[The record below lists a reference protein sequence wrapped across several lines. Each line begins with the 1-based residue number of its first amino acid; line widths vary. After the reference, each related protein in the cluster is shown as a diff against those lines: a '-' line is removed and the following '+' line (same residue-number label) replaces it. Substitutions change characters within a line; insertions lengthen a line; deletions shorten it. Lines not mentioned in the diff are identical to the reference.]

1 MRCRSIFIAEFVAAI
16 VVFFILAV
24 EVGFAGDRENR
35 SGFRR
40 GQFEQQSQGSQHQS
54 NDIDSRLSRM
64 LSQQNVTPIDT
75 PSQDPNQVILGQ
87 ALFFDRILSGN
98 RDTACATCH
107 HSLTATSDALALGVG
122 TGTETPEAIS
132 IFRVRGEGRHFVPR
146 NAPDIFNRGSTHWHT
161 AFWDGRASTTDGV
174 IISPA
179 GDQLPSELTTP
190 LQIQAMFPVTSRDE
204 MRGLVEDAASGNEL
218 AAIDDSDFT
227 GIWNALMVRLMANET
242 YREMFAAAF
251 PDVAEADLGFQHA
264 AIAIAAFETEA
275 FGMNDSPFDRYVGG
289 DANALSHDAKKGA
302 LLFYGSANCASC
314 HSGTLLTD
322 QQHHNLAVPQLGP
335 GKDPVSG
342 LDFGRFG
349 VTGESQ
355 DLFKFRTPALR
366 NVAETG
372 PWMHNGAF
380 SSLED
385 VIRHHTNPQ
394 QSLTSYDPGV
404 QLFQPDLRE
413 LVISDEA
420 LNEWMLEGV
429 DVDGG
434 SLDGNRVRLLVAF
447 LQSLSAPDLQARL
460 DWVMPSSVP
469 SGLLEDGIPEMD

>member
-16 VVFFILAV
+16 VVCFILAV

-122 TGTETPEAIS
+122 TGTETPGAIS

>member
-1 MRCRSIFIAEFVAAI
+1 MRCRSIFVVELIAAFVVCFVLI
-16 VVFFILAV
+16 CEIGL
-24 EVGFAGDRENR
+24 AGDSENR
-35 SGFRR
+35 R
-40 GQFEQQSQGSQHQS
+40 GYRQGQSERQSQSSSQS
-54 NDIDSRLSRM
+54 RNDLDSRLSRM
-64 LSQQNVTPIDT
+64 LSENNVKPIDT
-75 PSQDPNQVILGQ
+75 PSQDSNQVLLGQ

-122 TGTETPEAIS
+122 TGTETPGAIS

-146 NAPDIFNRGSTHWHT
+146 NAPDIFNRGSEHWHT
-161 AFWDGRASTTDGV
+161 AFWDGRASTTNGV

-179 GDQLPSELTTP
+179 GDQLPSELKTP

-204 MRGLVEDAASGNEL
+204 MRGLVEDAENGNEL

-227 GIWNALMVRLMANET
+227 GIWNALMVRLLANET

-251 PDVAEADLGFQHA
+251 PDVAEGDLGFQHA

-289 DANALSHDAKKGA
+289 DADALSHDAKKGA

-349 VTGESQ
+349 VTGASS

-385 VIRHHTNPQ
+385 VIRHHADPE
-394 QSLTSYDPGV
+394 QSLTSYDPEV
-404 QLFQPDLRE
+404 QLFQPDLRD
-413 LVISDEA
+413 LVIRDEG

-429 DVDGG
+429 DMNDG
-434 SLDGNRVRLLVAF
+434 SLEGNRVRLLIAF
-447 LQSLSAPDLQARL
+447 LESLTAPDLQARL
-460 DWVMPSSVP
+460 DWVMPPSVP
-469 SGLLEDGIPEMD
+469 SGLLEDGIPEID